1 MNSEIIQL
9 AIVSLT
15 KIAIF
20 LIVFK
25 YLLAAWNTFWVT
37 KRK

>member
-9 AIVSLT
+9 AILSIT
-15 KIAIF
+15 KIAVL
-20 LIVFK
+20 LIVAK
-25 YLLAAWNTFWVT
+25 YLLAAWNTFWIT